1 MRKHFIL
8 ILIMLST
15 LLFSNS
21 RVAFSRPGSLIR
33 SSGHLLYNPNSLFS
47 IALGTEVTSIG
58 EINSH
63 SSSVALTKT
72 NSNGTS
78 WGLSYTLLPY
88 TGTDSNVANSESD
101 NELEV
106 HFQTNLYSVGKTYIV
121 AGIHDFLINDE
132 DQISLKDLSM
142 FINFSNSFSFDSYTV
157 SSLLGVG
164 SGKLAFDPHTA
175 FVSPSGL
182 GLYAAMKL
190 NTPILSNWGGVDF
203 VTEILH
209 GGLNMAV
216 AIPFT
221 KEYKLSFGLT
231 HIENLAEFNSQNS
244 TDSTSFRSLAQDDP
258 AICLGLQINL
268 PKVRTKTVKKV
279 AQQYP
284 LLFING
290 KVDSTLFQAGEYIY
304 FLKDSI
310 EILKQDIN
318 NISSDNIALTLE
330 GNLYKDSLNNIL
342 LNSHIDNTNH
352 NTAMRHLSKSLR
364 LYYQGDFQQALTEV
378 DKAIELQPYTAIAY
392 ARKGS
397 IYYKLN
403 QLDRATLNW
412 NIALKL
418 DPEYTEVRDMLNAL
432 KDNKLRSLST
442 N

>member
-8 ILIMLST
+8 ILIILSG

-33 SSGHLLYNPNSLFS
+33 SSGYLPYNPNSLFS
-47 IALGTEVTSIG
+47 IALSTEVTSVG

-63 SSSVALTKT
+63 SSSIALNKT

-88 TGTDSNVANSESD
+88 VGIDVSNSEQD
-101 NELEV
+101 HELGV
-106 HFQTNLYSVGKTYIV
+106 HFQTNLYNVGKTYIV

-132 DQISLKDLSM
+132 DLISLKDLSM
-142 FINFSNSFSFDSYTV
+142 FINFSNSFSFNNYTV
-157 SSLLGVG
+157 SALLGAG
-164 SGKLAFDPHTA
+164 SGKLAFDPHTEGY
-175 FVSPSGL
+175 VSPSGL

-231 HIENLAEFNSQNS
+231 HIENLSEFNSQNS
-244 TDSTSFRSLAQDDP
+244 TDATAIRRLAKDDP

-290 KVDSTLFQAGEYIY
+290 KVDSSLFQAGEYIY

-318 NISSDNIALTLE
+318 NISSDNIALKLE
-330 GNLYKDSLNNIL
+330 GSAYKDSLNNL
-342 LNSHIDNTNH
+342 LLKANIDNANH
-352 NTAMRHLSKSLR
+352 NAAMRHLSKSLR
-364 LYYQGDFQQALTEV
+364 LYYQGDFKQALTEA

>member
-1 MRKHFIL
+1 MRKQPLIIL
-8 ILIMLST
+8 IILTS

-33 SSGHLLYNPNSLFS
+33 SSSYLPYNPNSLFS
-47 IALGTEVTSIG
+47 LSLSTEITSIG

-63 SSSVALTKT
+63 SSSVAINKT
-72 NSNGTS
+72 NANGTS
-78 WGLSYTLLPY
+78 WGFSYALLPY
-88 TGTDSNVANSESD
+88 QGIDPDLSNSNLD
-101 NELEV
+101 YELGV
-106 HFQTNLYSVGKTYIV
+106 HFQTNLYSVGKTHIV
-121 AGIHDFLINDE
+121 AGVHDFLINDDE
-132 DQISLKDLSM
+132 QISLKDLSM
-142 FINFSNSFSFDSYTV
+142 FLNFSNSFSFNNYSILT
-157 SSLLGVG
+157 SLGAG
-164 SGKLAFDPHTA
+164 GGKLAFDPHTQ
-175 FVSPSGL
+175 FVSPSSL

-190 NTPILSNWGGVDF
+190 NVPLLSHWGGVDF
-203 VTEILH
+203 ITEIIH
-209 GGLNMAV
+209 GGLNLAL

-221 KEYKLSFGLT
+221 KEYKLFLGMT
-231 HIENLAEFNSQNS
+231 HIENLSEFSSQ
-244 TDSTSFRSLAQDDP
+244 TSEEPTNLEKDDP
-258 AICLGLQINL
+258 AVCFGLEINL
-268 PKVRTKTVKKV
+268 PKVRTNTVKKV

-290 KVDSTLFQAGEYIY
+290 RVDSSLFQAGEYIY

-330 GNLYKDSLNNIL
+330 GDLYRDSLNNML
-342 LNSHIDNTNH
+342 LKSNINNTNH
-352 NTAMRHLSKSLR
+352 NAAMRHLSKSLR
-364 LYYQGDFQQALTEV
+364 LYYQGDFQQALIEV
-378 DKAIELQPYTAIAY
+378 DKAIELQPHTAIAY